1 MIHQYRGNDHRQL
14 LAVCGFLSNKWKTME
29 NDCSGRI
36 YLVKRKKWG
45 IIASFNNVIYKEKP
59 HTGEIHEGRKTD
71 RADLEKKDP
80 QNGEKRTGGHLQY
93 Q

>member
-1 MIHQYRGNDHRQL
+1 
-14 LAVCGFLSNKWKTME
+14 ME
-29 NDCSGRI
+29 NNG
-36 YLVKRKKWG
+36 KRLQRTDLFGKKKKWG